1 MAILI
6 FNKYESVAPE
16 FQRHA
21 QGPRG
26 RVLAATPRGLS
37 CNACFAMLLQPTL
50 SLCTDST
57 CTSRANPFIAYDPM
71 PLAEFLPIYRDLLE
85 QVQFFICE
93 EEGQRCGMAQI
104 HWGTRVAQLTG
115 VSKAA
120 GGQASMSYSFRD
132 MVLSGTTI
140 VTLGETVTLSKINGT
155 ALTLSLAEATK

>member
-1 MAILI
+1 MLRDATSADLE
-6 FNKYESVAPE
+6 FVHGLYMHESI
-16 FQRHA
+16 
-21 QGPRG
+21 
-26 RVLAATPRGLS
+26 
-37 CNACFAMLLQPTL
+37 
-50 SLCTDST
+50 
-57 CTSRANPFIAYDPM
+57 NPFIAYDPM

-85 QVQFFICE
+85 QVQFFLYE

-155 ALTLSLAEATK
+155 ALTLSLAEAAK